1 MFFLRHLYSGEIVWR
16 VTAHGQRCYI
26 KQVATAA
33 SAKHLLTLGKMSAG
47 QRVSKPLKGL
57 SQLCEKPG

>member
-1 MFFLRHLYSGEIVWR
+1 MFFLQHLYSEDIVWR
-16 VTAHGQRCYI
+16 ATAHGQRCYI
-26 KQVATAA
+26 KQVASAA

-57 SQLCEKPG
+57 SQSSEKPG